1 MLTQSVLR
9 ELNALRTRQGLPPAS
24 LTNAY
29 DADVMNAAVRNTDP
43 ALGAFTPGAVVQY
56 GLWGI
61 STADPASNTLDPT
74 TIVDDWVDRDGWQGA
89 KTENLD
95 CTSPTAPGC
104 NGHRRAAL
112 SSAPHPGDKLAVD
125 IAIHQAS
132 WHGTPA
138 ISVAMIMVWSEPQA
152 VHTARDR
159 RSVLAHRA
167 PLALTPNGSLGAV
180 RRLQLNSALDAGRH
194 AHRRRGL
201 PRPEPGD
208 PRRLPAAL
216 GRRSRDLR
224 RPERLARC
232 DRRRL

>member
-1 MLTQSVLR
+1 MRHSSTLATSSVRLTALTVGLFSLLFVPTALAGQSTERGTAVRTSTIVLTQSVLR

-29 DADVMNAAVRNTDP
+29 DANVMNAAVRNTDP

-152 VHTARDR
+152 VHTARTAGQF
-159 RSVLAHRA
+159 SLTAH
-167 PLALTPNGSLGAV
+167 
-180 RRLQLNSALDAGRH
+180 H
-194 AHRRRGL
+194 
-201 PRPEPGD
+201 
-208 PRRLPAAL
+208 
-216 GRRSRDLR
+216 SR
-224 RPERLARC
+224 
-232 DRRRL
+232 